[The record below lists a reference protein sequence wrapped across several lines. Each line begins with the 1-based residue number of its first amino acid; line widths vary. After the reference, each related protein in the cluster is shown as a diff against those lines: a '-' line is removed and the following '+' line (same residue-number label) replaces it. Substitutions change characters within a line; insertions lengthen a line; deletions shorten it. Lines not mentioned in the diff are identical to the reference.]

1 MEHLTMQLSTVKTG
15 NHRLNYKLSNIYI
28 PPWGVVIL
36 HIGVGMP
43 NTNVEDHSPG
53 RGIAH
58 YYITYIGNITVE
70 ERYVQHP

>member
-1 MEHLTMQLSTVKTG
+1 MECLTMQLYCK
-15 NHRLNYKLSNIYI
+15 NRLDYKLSDSYI

-43 NTNVEDHSPG
+43 DTNVQDHSPG
-53 RGIAH
+53 RDVAN